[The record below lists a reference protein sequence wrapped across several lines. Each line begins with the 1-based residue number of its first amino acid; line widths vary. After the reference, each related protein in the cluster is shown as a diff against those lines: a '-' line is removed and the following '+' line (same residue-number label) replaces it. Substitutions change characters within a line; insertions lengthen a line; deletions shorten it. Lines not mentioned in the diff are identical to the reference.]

1 MRLNLHPLLRN
12 GQILERRRHNGVD
25 TFEPKDSVEIYH
37 RHNEWVRKVVPRERL
52 LEFNPSEGWEPLCKF
67 LQVPVPRS
75 PDGNVLEYPRTN
87 DSTQYGRMV
96 AILMVVGVLSWL
108 LLSGTIYLGGRYLM
122 TVFMRQ

>member
-52 LEFNPSEGWEPLCKF
+52 LEFNPSEGWGPLCKF
-67 LQVPVPRS
+67 LRVPVPRD
-75 PDGNVLEYPRTN
+75 PDGKIMEYPRTN
-87 DSTQYGRMV
+87 DSAQYGRMV
-96 AILMVVGVLSWL
+96 AILMLIGGLSWAFL
-108 LLSGTIYLGGRYLM
+108 FGTIYLGGSYLTTFLM
-122 TVFMRQ
+122 Q